1 MVADLVGDFPD
12 EVVCFGKTKEGNPAL
27 FVFTNTEPIVK
38 REVART
44 SGREYRLWMARNM
57 GGGYPSYFEWQ
68 PGW

>member
-1 MVADLVGDFPD
+1 MVADLVGDFRD

-38 REVART
+38 REVTRT